1 MILFF
6 GDSIT
11 SGENNNFNGFVE
23 KLNNKECV
31 NLGVSGTCL
40 GDYSLYPVGKN
51 NLIDLVIKEKDKIK
65 GADIIFV
72 EYGSNDISSVL
83 LNYTNINNCL
93 IELIKAVDSISQIND
108 NARLYFVSLG
118 ENKKR
123 FAKGQVD
130 YLKNDYFKNLD
141 KALFNDI
148 KEEDLY
154 DKWLG
159 DYNFFDFFVKKCIK
173 NVIDLPL
180 LDDSEIDKDNMHPND
195 KGYTKISKFI
205 EGVINE
211 K

>member
-1 MILFF
+1 MFI
-6 GDSIT
+6 
-11 SGENNNFNGFVE
+11 
-23 KLNNKECV
+23 
-31 NLGVSGTCL
+31 
-40 GDYSLYPVGKN
+40 
-51 NLIDLVIKEKDKIK
+51 
-65 GADIIFV
+65 

-93 IELIKAVDSISQIND
+93 IELVKAVDAISQIND
-108 NARLYFVSLG
+108 NAKLYFVCLG

-130 YLKNDYFKNLD
+130 YLKKDYFKNLD
-141 KALFNDI
+141 KALFKDL

-159 DYNFFDFFVKKCIK
+159 YYNFFDFIVKKCIK

-180 LDDSEIDKDNMHPND
+180 LNDDEIDKDNMHPND

-205 EGVINE
+205 EGVING

>member
-23 KLNNKECV
+23 KLNNKECI

-51 NLIDLVIKEKDKIK
+51 NLSDLVIKEKDKIK
-65 GADIIFV
+65 DADVMFI

-93 IELIKAVDSISQIND
+93 IELVKAVDAISQIND

-123 FAKGQVD
+123 FAKGQVE
-130 YLKNDYFKNLD
+130 YLKNDYFKNLEN
-141 KALFNDI
+141 ALFKDL

-159 DYNFFDFFVKKCIK
+159 YYNFFDFIVKKCIK

-180 LDDSEIDKDNMHPND
+180 LNDDEIDKDNMHPND

-205 EGVINE
+205 EGVING

>member
-65 GADIIFV
+65 DADIIFV

>member
-23 KLNNKECV
+23 KLNNKECI

-40 GDYSLYPVGKN
+40 GNYSLYPVGKN
-51 NLIDLVIKEKDKIK
+51 NLTDLVIKEKDKIK
-65 GADIIFV
+65 DADVMFI

-93 IELIKAVDSISQIND
+93 IELVKAVDAISQIND
-108 NARLYFVSLG
+108 NARLYFVCLG

-141 KALFNDI
+141 DALFKDL

-159 DYNFFDFFVKKCIK
+159 YYNFFDFIVKTIK
-173 NVIDLPL
+173 FYV
-180 LDDSEIDKDNMHPND
+180 
-195 KGYTKISKFI
+195 
-205 EGVINE
+205 
-211 K
+211 